1 MHFADLAFQ
10 LNDGK
15 FEYNGRCGYVVSNF
29 CYQLKF
35 TPHIILSLK
44 FSRLNCMISIFPNK
58 DLCRRIKSS
67 WCFLDVLYFRY
78 LLKPEIMCRSDR
90 QFDPF
95 TESVIDGMVAA
106 SVTVKVCDAFFLY
119 NMLYLPTWW

>member
-35 TPHIILSLK
+35 TSHIILSLK
-44 FSRLNCMISIFPNK
+44 FSKLSCMIS
-58 DLCRRIKSS
+58 
-67 WCFLDVLYFRY
+67 
-78 LLKPEIMCRSDR
+78 
-90 QFDPF
+90 
-95 TESVIDGMVAA
+95 
-106 SVTVKVCDAFFLY
+106 FFS
-119 NMLYLPTWW
+119 

>member
-44 FSRLNCMISIFPNK
+44 FSKLSSMISIFPNK
-58 DLCRRIKSS
+58 DLCRRIRSS
-67 WCFLDVLYFRY
+67 
-78 LLKPEIMCRSDR
+78 
-90 QFDPF
+90 
-95 TESVIDGMVAA
+95 
-106 SVTVKVCDAFFLY
+106 
-119 NMLYLPTWW
+119 

>member
-44 FSRLNCMISIFPNK
+44 FSKLYKLHDLIFFLTK
-58 DLCRRIKSS
+58 IYVEELGA
-67 WCFLDVLYFRY
+67 LDVFL
-78 LLKPEIMCRSDR
+78 MCCILD
-90 QFDPF
+90 
-95 TESVIDGMVAA
+95 T
-106 SVTVKVCDAFFLY
+106 FLSQK
-119 NMLYLPTWW
+119 